1 MAMTPEA
8 AVKKQ
13 IRKILDAEGVY
24 YAMPMGTGY
33 GNSGV
38 PDFLCC
44 VAGKFLAI
52 EAKAGRGATT
62 ALQDAHI
69 EKIGSAGGVAM
80 VINEKNLDS
89 LMPLIRYM
97 QGKP

>member
-8 AVKKQ
+8 KVKKQ
-13 IRKILDAEGVY
+13 IRAILDAEGVY

-44 VAGKFLAI
+44 VAGKFMAI
-52 EAKAGRGATT
+52 EAKAGKGRTT
-62 ALQDAHI
+62 ALQDSHI
-69 EKIGSAGGVAM
+69 QRITIAQGAAL
-80 VINEKNLDS
+80 VINEQNIDT
-89 LMPLIRYM
+89 LMPLLRYM
-97 QGKP
+97 QGKS